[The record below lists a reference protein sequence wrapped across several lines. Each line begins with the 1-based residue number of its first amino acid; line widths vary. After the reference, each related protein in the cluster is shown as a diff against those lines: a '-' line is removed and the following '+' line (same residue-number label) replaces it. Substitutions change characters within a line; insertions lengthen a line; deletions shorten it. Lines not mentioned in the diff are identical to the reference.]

1 MYINCIS
8 CGHKFDIGKSYD
20 DYEGPVRCP
29 TCRFMLT
36 IRTEDGNIRGVRPG
50 MVTFDT
56 PQASMATGRTGAEPG
71 TLRIDDVNDAARR
84 STAA

>member
-29 TCRFMLT
+29 TCRARTTGFRWLRAFILSIAAT
-36 IRTEDGNIRGVRPG
+36 IT
-50 MVTFDT
+50 
-56 PQASMATGRTGAEPG
+56 
-71 TLRIDDVNDAARR
+71 VNGQYFND
-84 STAA
+84 